1 MSSSD
6 RARDAIDLVAATVDA
21 FGGVVEHTIFGEDLF
36 DSRAPTRGIVFTE
49 DVLKIAGQQGRYGV
63 GHDRLVLGGEVIVE
77 RNVVEIKG
85 GKEVTVYETWPS
97 ADGQHD
103 FQGTGRADE

>member
-1 MSSSD
+1 MSSLD
-6 RARDAIDLVAATVDA
+6 CPRDAIDLVATTVDA
-21 FGGVVEHTIFGEDLF
+21 AGLEEHAIFGENLVDG
-36 DSRAPTRGIVFTE
+36 RAPTRGVAFTE
-49 DVLKIAGQQGRYGV
+49 NVVKIAGQQGRYAV
-63 GHDRLVLGGEVIVE
+63 GHDRLVLVGEVIVG

-85 GKEVTVYETWPS
+85 GKEVTVYETWAS